1 MTQLPFSYKAVDARG
16 AAIRGVIEARDRDEA
31 FRKIVASGMKP
42 MRIASRSSGGRR
54 RRKKVT
60 LRDLA
65 QFTNQFAVLME
76 ARLPIVDGLRSIASQ
91 ENSERLKLALEDVA
105 TQIESGSSVARALE
119 THKDLFGDIYVE
131 MVRSTEKSGRLI
143 EVLSLLSEILE
154 KRYEINKSIKGA
166 MMYPACVVSV
176 LGLAVT
182 VLLIIVVP
190 KFAEM
195 FASRQVALPMPTQ
208 IVLAIS
214 GFMRGYWYLLLAG
227 GCCVFYGVRRAWAKP
242 SARARIDLFLHKIP
256 YLKLILQGQAISRFS
271 NILGLSL
278 RSGVS
283 LLEAIEMSGR
293 ASGRPLLQADAE
305 KLRDQVN
312 EGGRL
317 SDVIETCQYFPP
329 FTRRMIS
336 AGEEA
341 GELPRMC
348 EIIARSYDSEVT
360 HLTKNISTFI
370 EPILIVVLAVVV
382 LFIAL
387 AMFMPLWS
395 MAKLMG

>member
-1 MTQLPFSYKAVDARG
+1 
-16 AAIRGVIEARDRDEA
+16 
-31 FRKIVASGMKP
+31 
-42 MRIASRSSGGRR
+42 
-54 RRKKVT
+54 
-60 LRDLA
+60 
-65 QFTNQFAVLME
+65 ME

-91 ENSERLKLALEDVA
+91 ENSQRLKLALENIA
-105 TQIESGSSVARALE
+105 TQIESGSSVAQAME
-119 THKDLFGDIYVE
+119 MHKELFGDVYVE

-143 EVLSLLSEILE
+143 EVLSLLAQTLE
-154 KRYEINKSIKGA
+154 KQYEINKSIKGA
-166 MMYPACVVSV
+166 MMYPACVISV
-176 LGLAVT
+176 LGLAVS
-182 VLLIIVVP
+182 VLLVFVVP
-190 KFAEM
+190 RFAEM
-195 FASRQVALPMPTQ
+195 FASREVPLPMPTQ
-208 IVLAIS
+208 IVLGLS
-214 GFMRGYWYLLLAG
+214 GFLRSYWYVLGAAIG
-227 GCCVFYGVRRAWAKP
+227 GGVYGLKRAWANP
-242 SARARIDLFLHKIP
+242 AARGRIDTFLHAIP
-256 YLKLILQGQAISRFS
+256 YLKLILQGQAISRFA

-278 RSGVS
+278 RSGVC
-283 LLEAIEMSGR
+283 LLDALDMSGR
-293 ASGRPLLQADAE
+293 ASGRPLLQSDAE

-329 FTRRMIS
+329 FTRRMIA

-348 EIIARSYDSEVT
+348 EIIARNYDSEVT